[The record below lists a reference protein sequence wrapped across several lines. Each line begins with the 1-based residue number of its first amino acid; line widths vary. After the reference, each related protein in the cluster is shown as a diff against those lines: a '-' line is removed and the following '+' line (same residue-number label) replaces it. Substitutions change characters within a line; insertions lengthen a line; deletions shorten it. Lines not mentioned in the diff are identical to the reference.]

1 MEGPA
6 LQPWLQLH
14 AGPVSSISVLPD
26 SRELLSAGLDGKLF
40 VVSTQV
46 QLSGNFYWWRR
57 PSETGNEWECP
68 QYALLPAIM
77 WHRHQ
82 WFGQRCRN
90 GVIQHTKFYLTT

>member
-1 MEGPA
+1 MTQSISTGQMAGKGDVEGPA

-46 QLSGNFYWWRR
+46 QLSRW
-57 PSETGNEWECP
+57 C
-68 QYALLPAIM
+68 
-77 WHRHQ
+77 
-82 WFGQRCRN
+82 
-90 GVIQHTKFYLTT
+90 